1 MQLATPHTPEYHVPT
16 ILQRH
21 QLSSSLSAWKFSFSV
36 MQVLEANKEQI
47 QRKKEM
53 QAREVEED
61 ARIADYNRRKQLRE
75 AAVAEEKARIAREK
89 ELECARLRAAQEK
102 AADKQSEIDEL
113 RARRHAEAAER
124 EWRTKEVAKA
134 ARNQV

>member
-1 MQLATPHTPEYHVPT
+1 M
-16 ILQRH
+16 
-21 QLSSSLSAWKFSFSV
+21 
-36 MQVLEANKEQI
+36 LEANKEQVV
-47 QRKKEM
+47 RKKDM

-75 AAVAEEKARIAREK
+75 AALAEEKARIAKEK

-102 AADKQSEIDEL
+102 AADKQSELDEL

-124 EWRTKEVAKA
+124 EWRVKEAAKA
-134 ARNQV
+134 ARNQVCRKPQPGYFRFQSHVHQAPA

>member
-1 MQLATPHTPEYHVPT
+1 MQLATPHAPEYHVPT